1 MVKLEHTF
9 GSGPGHLKAAVVF
22 SFSLKTGP
30 TLVDD

>member
-9 GSGPGHLKAAVVF
+9 GSGHLKAAVVF